1 MGGMTTTSTGDA
13 HQEGGHGGAEADK
26 ELDGSKNPRT
36 EQQYSGSA
44 KDGVHDHNI
53 GA

>member
-13 HQEGGHGGAEADK
+13 HQEGGYGGTETDK
-26 ELDGSKNPRT
+26 TLESDKNPRT
-36 EQQYSGSA
+36 AQGYSAGR
-44 KDGVHDHNI
+44 DDHDYKV